1 LVEQL
6 LLALKVGFVIVLY
19 LFIWRVIRVASRD
32 LAAGQESM
40 ILAPV
45 KAPRPAPQAPPRSP
59 ARLVVASS
67 PELRE
72 GSVIA
77 LNHELVVGRDAGL
90 DISLPSDGYASVRH
104 ARFVRNPDG
113 DLVEDLRSTNGTF
126 VNGERLVGSRPLHPG
141 DLITIGQTQLTY
153 QDGGA

>member
-1 LVEQL
+1 M
-6 LLALKVGFVIVLY
+6 IVLY

-32 LAAGQESM
+32 LAPGQESM

-45 KAPRPAPQAPPRSP
+45 KPAKPPPQAPPRSP

-77 LNHELVVGRDAGL
+77 FTRELVAGRDSGL
-90 DISLPSDGYASVRH
+90 DISLPADGYASVRH
-104 ARFVRNPDG
+104 ARFVRNADG
-113 DLVEDLRSTNGTF
+113 DLIEDLRSTNGTF
-126 VNGERLVGSRPLHPG
+126 VNGERLSGTRPLHPG

-153 QDGGA
+153 EAGET

>member
-32 LAAGQESM
+32 LTAGQESM

-45 KAPRPAPQAPPRSP
+45 KAPRPPPQAPPRSP
-59 ARLVVASS
+59 ARLVVTSS

-72 GSVIA
+72 GSEIA
-77 LNHELVVGRDAGL
+77 LNRELVAGRDPGL

-104 ARFVRNPDG
+104 ARFVRNADG
-113 DLVEDLRSTNGTF
+113 DLVEDLNSTNGTF
-126 VNGERLVGSRPLHPG
+126 VNGERLSGSRPLRSG
-141 DLITIGQTQLTY
+141 DVITIGQTQLSY
-153 QDGGA
+153 EDDAA